1 MKLFLRTFVAV
12 LAMAFASTAYA
23 VTIDPDTGGSGTFRW
38 DGGLG
43 DSVEFPTFGADD
55 TLDITVSQDSFI
67 DFSVLDC
74 CVVGDAFAL
83 VVDGSVVAWDSD
95 GFTGPGGLYEGAATI
110 FLSAGA
116 HTIDLLITADCCG
129 AGFGTWEASAARV
142 PVPASLPLLL
152 IALGSVAYIR
162 RKQV

>member
-1 MKLFLRTFVAV
+1 MKLFLRTFVAI
-12 LAMAFASTAYA
+12 LAMAFASTAFA
-23 VTIDPDTGGSGTFRW
+23 VTIDPDTGGSGDFTW
-38 DGGLG
+38 DDGLG
-43 DSVEFPTFGADD
+43 DTADFPAFGTDPV
-55 TLDITVSQDSFI
+55 LDITVSRDSFI

-74 CVVGDAFAL
+74 CITGDAFAL
-83 VVDGSVVAWDSD
+83 VLDGSVVAWDTE
-95 GFTGPGGLYEGAATI
+95 GTTGPGGLFEGAATI